1 MRFESLNDA
10 MDEFFSRVEVQ
21 RSTHKKKSQIKE
33 SLGRVEK
40 VRIVRLVKYLKH
52 SNIASTKH
60 TLRAQTQVRRQ
71 VQTRIESLSR
81 QRDTNTKRA
90 QAIEANASFVNE
102 AISSINN
109 ALASGI
115 DWNAFKDIL
124 ETQRR
129 MRHPV
134 ATALKSLQLN
144 DNKISLSL
152 SCYDDDGERENLT
165 VSLDLSLTAHANAQ
179 QYYAKRKANQVKY
192 ESAVATAEKAVSAAK
207 MKHEKMLKKKQ
218 KTVNRIKIERKRY
231 WFEKFDW
238 FVSPEGYLVISGRN
252 AQQNELLVKRYLRQ
266 GIDVFV
272 HADLHGAATCVVRLC
287 CLSLSLPLI
296 SKHNSTLAGTKSSQ
310 ERRR

>member
-1 MRFESLNDA
+1 MLRKGGKEDDTAKRYDEYTPRLFAHHSDRETVRFDSLNDA

-21 RSTHKKKSQIKE
+21 RSTQKKVSQIKQ

-40 VRIVRLVKYLKH
+40 VR
-52 SNIASTKH
+52 
-60 TLRAQTQVRRQ
+60 RQ
-71 VQTRIESLSR
+71 VETRIESLSR

-115 DWNAFKDIL
+115 DWTALKDIL
-124 ETQRR
+124 DTQRR
-129 MRHPV
+129 MLHPV
-134 ATALKSLQLN
+134 ATALKSLHLD

-152 SCYDDDGERENLT
+152 TCYDDDGVQEHLT
-165 VSLDLSLTAHANAQ
+165 VSIDLSLTAHANAQ

-207 MKHEKMLKKKQ
+207 IKHEKMLKRKQ

-238 FVSPEGYLVISGRN
+238 FVSPEGYLVIAGRN

-272 HADLHGAATCVVRLC
+272 HADLHGAATCVVCIHVPSVLNLY
-287 CLSLSLPLI
+287 LSFVLQ
-296 SKHNSTLAGTKSSQ
+296 STRVGTKSS
-310 ERRR
+310 